1 MKNKSTWPFRP
12 EWFVYTNDPATFD
25 HITGFLRASG
35 ERQDDALM
43 TDQRVSDRSDLVT
56 LRAIKAAD
64 KQTLDKAAIGQLK
77 LVFQIYLRQ
86 YPGGPIQHFES
97 QRKDAQGPKI
107 VLLVSNTLTEAE
119 LRRKALD
126 LKKEHP
132 TIEYVLADEDM
143 VGVVDAMINRG
154 FVNEVGLFGGDLG
167 KDNMH
172 SLAYQVVETARK
184 RSVSVRSMDEA
195 AAKAISAWNGSST
208 RGKSAAQRAA

>member
-43 TDQRVSDRSDLVT
+43 TDQRVSDRSDLVI
-56 LRAIKAAD
+56 LRAITIAD
-64 KQTLDKAAIGQLK
+64 KHTLDKSAIGQLK

-107 VLLVSNTLTEAE
+107 VLLVSNTLTEAA

-126 LKKEHP
+126 LKDEHP
-132 TIEYVLADEDM
+132 TIEYVLADKDL

-167 KDNMH
+167 KDNML

-184 RSVSVRSMDEA
+184 RSVSVKSMDEA